1 MLREIQDDELQLLD
15 DDPVRPSISVDEKM
29 ANGKVFVL
37 EADGMID
44 AVICVMFTDKVVTT
58 EKELL
63 DNASTIIKE
72 NQESSVAMFY
82 TLWSYKKGS
91 GRAIVFEVQKLLEE
105 TYPNIK
111 RYVTL
116 SPLTD
121 VARRFHLRN
130 GAKEL
135 KVNSETQNFEY
146 E

>member
-37 EADGMID
+37 ESDGMID

-91 GRAIVFEVQKLLEE
+91 GRAIVFEVQKL
-105 TYPNIK
+105 
-111 RYVTL
+111 
-116 SPLTD
+116 
-121 VARRFHLRN
+121 
-130 GAKEL
+130 
-135 KVNSETQNFEY
+135 
-146 E
+146 